1 MTDPINAVGI
11 NPHNMA
17 AVARSV
23 SARAVGFCLLW
34 SVLSGGGLVDLVPM
48 VVAALAAAGVSI
60 ALVPA
65 SNGRVRAD
73 ALAELVFRLPGQS
86 MIAGVDAARRA
97 LDPGLPLN
105 PGFVRYRAGLP
116 CGPAR
121 NTFTTLMSVL
131 PGTVP
136 TGTDNNDALVIHC
149 LDVGQPVAA
158 QLAAEEARLARV
170 IGRAPDD
177 G

>member
-1 MTDPINAVGI
+1 MADPMNAVVP
-11 NPHNMA
+11 NPRNMA

-23 SARAVGFCLLW
+23 AVRAVGFYLLW
-34 SVLSGGGLVDLVPM
+34 SVLWAGGPVDLGPAIM
-48 VVAALAAAGVSI
+48 AALAAAGVSI

-65 SNGRVRAD
+65 RNSRVRAS
-73 ALAELVFRLPGQS
+73 ALAELVFRLPRQS
-86 MIAGVDAARRA
+86 VIAGADAARRA

-105 PGFVRYRAGLP
+105 PGFVRYRPRLP
-116 CGPAR
+116 RGPAR

-136 TGTDNNDALVIHC
+136 IGVDDNNALVIHC

-158 QLAAEEARLARV
+158 QLAAEEVLLARV
-170 IGRAPDD
+170 IGRALGD